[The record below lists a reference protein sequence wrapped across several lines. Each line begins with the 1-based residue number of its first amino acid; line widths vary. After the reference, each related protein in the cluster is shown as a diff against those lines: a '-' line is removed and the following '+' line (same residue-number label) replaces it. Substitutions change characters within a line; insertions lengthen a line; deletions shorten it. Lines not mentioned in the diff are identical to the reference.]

1 MIRQCYGTCLCVH
14 GRVVGAYILHAHM
27 PNIRGKIRCA
37 SHISDR
43 NSRTH
48 KACTER
54 CPLCE
59 GPRYGLTARAVLE
72 VGLLSIVCDPRLC
85 ALVVNVVIERS
96 LSLITWKCL
105 NVLYCKV
112 LC

>member
-1 MIRQCYGTCLCVH
+1 MLAT
-14 GRVVGAYILHAHM
+14 A
-27 PNIRGKIRCA
+27 NI
-37 SHISDR
+37 ISDR

-54 CPLCE
+54 CPMCE

-112 LC
+112 LCRSKELLADIVAFKLLN